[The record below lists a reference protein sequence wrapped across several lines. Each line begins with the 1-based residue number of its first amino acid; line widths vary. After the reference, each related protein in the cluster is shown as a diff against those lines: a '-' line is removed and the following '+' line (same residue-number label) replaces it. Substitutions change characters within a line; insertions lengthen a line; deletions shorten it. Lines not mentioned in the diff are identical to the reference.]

1 MKNGNS
7 KLHRWELA
15 LLLGVAAAMLMGTWL
30 AAEQR
35 ALAGELVRL
44 HVVGASDSEEDQAVK
59 LQVRDAVLA
68 QAQPWLEGVTTREEA
83 RRILEE
89 HLEELAQAGAQV
101 SNGAAVTA
109 RIAEDEWFPTKE
121 YTDFALPAGRYTALK
136 IVVGEGEGHN
146 WWCVVFP
153 PLCMNAV
160 SEVTREAG
168 NFTQDQVKLIT
179 GESEGYV
186 VRFRM
191 LELWNQLT
199 RAFR

>member
-44 HVVGASDSEEDQAVK
+44 HVVGASDSEEDKAVK

-68 QAQPWLEGVTTREEA
+68 QAQPWLEGVTTQEEA

>member
-83 RRILEE
+83 QRILEE

>member
-35 ALAGELVRL
+35 ALARELVRL

-199 RAFR
+199 RAFW

>member
-68 QAQPWLEGVTTREEA
+68 QAQPWLEGVTTQEEA

-109 RIAEDEWFPTKE
+109 HIAEDEWFPTKE

>member
-15 LLLGVAAAMLMGTWL
+15 LLLGVASTMLVGVWL
-30 AAEQR
+30 SGEQR

-44 HVVGASDSEEDQAVK
+44 HVVGASDSAEDQEVK
-59 LQVRDAVLA
+59 LRVRDAILT
-68 QAQPWLEGVTTREEA
+68 QAQPWLEGVTTQEEA

-89 HLEELAQAGAQV
+89 HLEELAQVGVQV
-101 SNGAAVTA
+101 SNGATVTA
-109 RIAEDEWFPTKE
+109 RIMEDEWFPTKE

-136 IVVGEGEGHN
+136 IIIGDGAGHN

-153 PLCMNAV
+153 PLCINAV
-160 SEVTREAG
+160 SEVTQEAG

-186 VRFRM
+186 VRFRI

-199 RAFR
+199 QALQ

>member
-121 YTDFALPAGRYTALK
+121 YSDFALPAGRYTALK

>member
-68 QAQPWLEGVTTREEA
+68 QAQPWLEGVTTRGEA

-121 YTDFALPAGRYTALK
+121 YSDFALPAGRYTALK

>member
-68 QAQPWLEGVTTREEA
+68 QAQPWLEGVTTQEEA

>member
-89 HLEELAQAGAQV
+89 HLEELAQTGAQV

>member
-44 HVVGASDSEEDQAVK
+44 HVVGASDSEEDKAVK

-68 QAQPWLEGVTTREEA
+68 QAQPWLEGVTTQEEA

-153 PLCMNAV
+153 PLCMNAI